1 MPLAYL
7 SLGSNLGDREAY
19 IHQALNALD
28 QTAGRLVKCSSLIE
42 TAPWGFESSHSF
54 VNSCAVLETKLSPM
68 ELLRAT
74 QAVERSLGR
83 THKSHDGHYG
93 DRTIDIDILLY
104 DAWVVRSHD
113 LILPH
118 PLMAQRYFVLKPL
131 CEIAPSLHHP
141 LSGLTVSKMLARL

>member
-83 THKSHDGHYG
+83 THKSHDGH
-93 DRTIDIDILLY
+93 
-104 DAWVVRSHD
+104 D